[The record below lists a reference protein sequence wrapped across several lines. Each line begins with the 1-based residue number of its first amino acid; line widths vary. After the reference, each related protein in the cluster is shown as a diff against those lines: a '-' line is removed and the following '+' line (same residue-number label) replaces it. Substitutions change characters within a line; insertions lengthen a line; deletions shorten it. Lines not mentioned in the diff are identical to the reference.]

1 MTQTFFQDDG
11 ASPFEDG
18 FVRRAALVCLLGFGG
33 FLGWAAFAPL
43 AQGVPAAGQIVVE
56 NQRQVVQHL
65 EGGIIEE
72 LLVRDGDRVEAG
84 QALLSLQ
91 ETASQAARDEVLQ
104 EIASLTGSLQR
115 LEALRSGERE
125 PDFSPL
131 NEIGLNA
138 AERADVEL
146 RQRDLF
152 DQQRDA
158 FLADIAVL
166 TARRDGAR
174 SSQALQARQVAATN
188 RALDA
193 ARAQLD
199 LLRERYGRQM
209 VRLDEIRAMERDTA
223 ALEAEISS
231 LRAGMQEAATL
242 ERDLDGQIEQTR
254 AAFFRQVSADQLD
267 VRTRLAQVRERL
279 NAAQDVL
286 NRAVIHAPATG
297 EVLNLRFATEGG
309 VVRPGEPI
317 LEIVPAAGEMTVSA
331 RIQPADRAAVYEGQ
345 SVRTRLAA
353 YKSWTTPRLD
363 GEVISVSADLKT
375 DQATGAPY
383 YEVRIRIPADEA
395 NRVAGLDVIPGMPV
409 EVFIFS
415 GTSRTTLDYIFEP
428 IGESLF
434 RGARRS

>member
-1 MTQTFFQDDG
+1 MTYTLSRDDKVR
-11 ASPFEDG
+11 PFEDG

-33 FLGWAAFAPL
+33 FIGWAALAPL
-43 AQGVPAAGQIVVE
+43 AQGVPAAGQVVVE

-72 LLVRDGDRVEAG
+72 LLIRDGDQVEAG
-84 QALLSLQ
+84 QALLTLQ

-115 LEALRSGERE
+115 LEALRDGESE

-131 NEIGLNA
+131 AGIGLSA
-138 AERADVEL
+138 AERTDVEH
-146 RQRDLF
+146 RQQDLF
-152 DQQRDA
+152 EQQRDSFA
-158 FLADIAVL
+158 ADIAVL

-174 SSQALQARQVAATN
+174 SSQSLQARQVAATN

-193 ARAQLD
+193 ARGQLE

-209 VRLDEIRAMERDTA
+209 ARLDEIRAMERDTA
-223 ALEAEISS
+223 ALEADISR
-231 LRAGMQEAATL
+231 LRASMQDAATL
-242 ERDLDGQIEQTR
+242 ERDLDGQIEQAR
-254 AAFFRQVSADQLD
+254 AEFLRQISADQLD

-286 NRAVIHAPATG
+286 NRSVIHAPASG
-297 EVLNLRFATEGG
+297 EVLNLRFSTEGG

-331 RIQPADRAAVYEGQ
+331 RIQPADRASVYEGQ
-345 SVRTRLAA
+345 SVRTRLTA

-375 DQATGAPY
+375 DQVTGAPY
-383 YEVRIRIPADEA
+383 YEVRIRIPAEEA
-395 NRVAGLDVIPGMPV
+395 ARLEGLDVIPGMPV

-415 GTSRTTLDYIFEP
+415 GSSRTTLDYIFEP

-434 RGARRS
+434 RGARTG

>member
-209 VRLDEIRAMERDTA
+209 VRLDEIRA
-223 ALEAEISS
+223 
-231 LRAGMQEAATL
+231 
-242 ERDLDGQIEQTR
+242 
-254 AAFFRQVSADQLD
+254 
-267 VRTRLAQVRERL
+267 
-279 NAAQDVL
+279 
-286 NRAVIHAPATG
+286 H
-297 EVLNLRFATEGG
+297 
-309 VVRPGEPI
+309 
-317 LEIVPAAGEMTVSA
+317 
-331 RIQPADRAAVYEGQ
+331 
-345 SVRTRLAA
+345 
-353 YKSWTTPRLD
+353 
-363 GEVISVSADLKT
+363 
-375 DQATGAPY
+375 
-383 YEVRIRIPADEA
+383 
-395 NRVAGLDVIPGMPV
+395 
-409 EVFIFS
+409 
-415 GTSRTTLDYIFEP
+415 
-428 IGESLF
+428 
-434 RGARRS
+434 GARHGGA